1 MAEEE
6 KYKKHGM
13 QEAETL
19 IRILGQ
25 DIPGSRMIYPGLTRV
40 KGVSW
45 VISNIV
51 CKKLTIDKRTRI
63 DKLSKEDLAKIE
75 DFLKNLDAPDFMKNS
90 QTDLET
96 GETKH
101 LLSIDL
107 DMKKEF
113 DIKRMKQIKS
123 YKGVRHTFRL
133 PVRGQRTRSNFRKS
147 GVAVGVRRPKQGK
160 KS

>member
-6 KYKKHGM
+6 KYKKQGI
-13 QEAETL
+13 QESETL

-25 DIPGSRMIYPGLTRV
+25 DIPGSRMVYPGLTRI

-45 VISNIV
+45 IISNIV
-51 CKKLTIDKRTRI
+51 CKKLEIDKRTRI
-63 DKLSKEDLAKIE
+63 DSLSKDDLGRIE
-75 DFLKNLDAPDFMKNS
+75 DFLKNLDAPDFIKNHRS
-90 QTDLET
+90 DLET

-123 YKGVRHTFRL
+123 YKGVRHTFKL

-147 GVAVGVRRPKQGK
+147 GIAVGVKRPKQGK

>member
-6 KYKKHGM
+6 KYKKQGI
-13 QEAETL
+13 QESETL

-25 DIPGSRMIYPGLTRV
+25 DIPGSRMVYPGLTRI

-45 VISNIV
+45 IISNIV
-51 CKKLTIDKRTRI
+51 CKKLEIDKRTRI
-63 DKLSKEDLAKIE
+63 DSLSKEDLGRIE
-75 DFLKNLDAPDFMKNS
+75 DFLKNLDAPDFIKNHRS
-90 QTDLET
+90 DLET

-123 YKGVRHTFRL
+123 YKGVRHTFKL

-147 GVAVGVRRPKQGK
+147 GIAVGVKRPKQGK

>member
-6 KYKKHGM
+6 KHVI
-13 QEAETL
+13 QEGETL

-51 CKKLTIDKRTRI
+51 CNKLDIDKRARI
-63 DKLSKEDLAKIE
+63 SELSKDDLAKIE
-75 DFLKNLDAPDFMKNS
+75 NFLKKLDAPDFVKNRRK
-90 QTDLET
+90 DLET
-96 GETKH
+96 GETTH
-101 LLSIDL
+101 LLGVDL

-123 YKGVRHTFRL
+123 YKGIRHSFKL

-147 GVAVGVRRPKQGK
+147 GIAMGVKRPKQGK
-160 KS
+160 NS